1 MSTRRSYL
9 YAYIR
14 PEDDDFG
21 DAGTPYYIGEGV
33 DDRINQPHNNRKSG
47 EVKLPPPEYRV
58 MVAEGLTKKEAQ
70 DIEAD
75 LIERYGRICD
85 GSGILEN
92 ISRRGFSSLGM
103 RHTAEAKRRMSE
115 KKKGQNAG
123 EEHWRTQAVVT
134 LRPDPETGGLIEERW
149 ISLTEVS
156 QKLSIGVSQLS
167 AVARGEVRS
176 AVGVRVYFLSD
187 LQKGIRRCDDL
198 PRLPYVVCQSPEGEL
213 FWITNLS
220 AFCNERGLSQAVAAN
235 CLSGQPRTHQ
245 LWQFWREEDW
255 ALIHPVVR
263 SGQEVFDEG
272 LQNNIDSSARPYCL
286 RDPAGEIHSGT
297 NMRLFAKEQGLPYSA
312 LANMVCGISD
322 SCRGWTRG
330 DEEPTRPV
338 YLVIS
343 PEGER
348 KLVEPTIHEFA
359 ISHGIDSSSFSK
371 MLRGKLNHTRGW
383 RLEGN
388 PAPPFPMLISPD
400 GERVEVS
407 PSNAAFAARYGL
419 DNSSVGKLVK
429 GKIEA
434 YKGWRLAEAT
444 VTG

>member
-1 MSTRRSYL
+1 MDISVRRMTT
-9 YAYIR
+9 
-14 PEDDDFG
+14 FG

-58 MVAEGLTKKEAQ
+58 LVAEGLTKKEAQ

-92 ISRRGFSSLGM
+92 ISRRGFSSLGLI
-103 RHTAEAKRRMSE
+103 HTAESKRRMSE

-123 EEHWRTQAVVT
+123 EEHWRSQAVVS

-167 AVARGEVRS
+167 AVARGEQRS
-176 AVGVRVYFLSD
+176 AEGVRVYFLTD

-213 FWITNLS
+213 FWTDNLN
-220 AFCNERGLSQAVAAN
+220 AFCNERGLRQGTAAQA
-235 CLSGQPRTHQ
+235 LSGTPKTYK

-255 ALIHPVVR
+255 ALIHPVIR

-272 LQNNIDSSARPYCL
+272 LTNIAEANAREFCL
-286 RDPAGEIHSGT
+286 RDPAGEIHRGT
-297 NMRLFAKEQGLPYSA
+297 NVLAFAEQKELPYSA
-312 LANMVCGISD
+312 LMNMISEDTD

-330 DEEPTRPV
+330 DEEPTRPI
-338 YLVIS
+338 YWVIS
-343 PEGER
+343 PESKR
-348 KLVEPTIHEFA
+348 MLVEPTPHEFA
-359 ISHGIDSSSFSK
+359 EAHGIDSSSFSK

-383 RLEGN
+383 RLESN
-388 PAPPFPMLISPD
+388 PAPPFPISD
-400 GERVEVS
+400 
-407 PSNAAFAARYGL
+407 F
-419 DNSSVGKLVK
+419 
-429 GKIEA
+429 
-434 YKGWRLAEAT
+434 T
-444 VTG
+444 